1 MKRAFVVY
9 VVLLSFS
16 LVERRGRV
24 KMCKGYTIELHEFIF
39 PNHMVDT
46 IWVCMRLPLVYSLCV
61 FTNN

>member
-24 KMCKGYTIELHEFIF
+24 KMCKGYTIELH
-39 PNHMVDT
+39 
-46 IWVCMRLPLVYSLCV
+46 
-61 FTNN
+61 